1 MEISRAPTNK
11 IIQSC
16 LYRWLFSLG
25 CCCCGWSCATRQ
37 IMRSMEGI
45 GKDIQPVKWLNL
57 EPPVHTDRHR
67 RLSGSSDEGKENNRN
82 ALLICLIAS
91 TKENNPSIILYG
103 FDYVTPKSRTAKA
116 PLWNI
121 TRVTEMSLLLR
132 VSCYRSG
139 SRRVNQEHPHVSSYA
154 SVPAPPLEIWI
165 VELIIQIYAINLDQC
180 WVGQL
185 AFVCWSRV

>member
-1 MEISRAPTNK
+1 MVV
-11 IIQSC
+11 QS
-16 LYRWLFSLG
+16 WLKLWGLWKESERTFNPLNDLIWSLP
-25 CCCCGWSCATRQ
+25 S
-37 IMRSMEGI
+37 S
-45 GKDIQPVKWLNL
+45 P
-57 EPPVHTDRHR
+57 HRHR
-67 RLSGSSDEGKENNRN
+67 RLSGSSDEGKENNRS

-91 TKENNPSIILYG
+91 TKENNPSIFLYG

-139 SRRVNQEHPHVSSYA
+139 SRRVNQKHPHVSSYA
-154 SVPAPPLEIWI
+154 SVPAPPLEIRI

-185 AFVCWSRV
+185 AFVCWSPVYLKFTVCLIR